1 MKVLHEISKENT
13 FFFVGL
19 SARNPKTGSASIELS
34 FSNFIRNSGINK
46 IIRGY
51 PPNSKIQ
58 ENVFCELEMR
68 ACLKDG
74 MLRAADY
81 PRYENVFELNNK
93 ELIDIKNPYR
103 LCTDLNTIKS
113 MIIITE
119 ALEVKEFDESM

>member
-1 MKVLHEISKENT
+1 MKVLHEISEENT
-13 FFFVGL
+13 FFLVGL

-51 PPNSKIQ
+51 PPDSKIQ
-58 ENVFCELEMR
+58 ENVFWELKMR
-68 ACLKDG
+68 VCLKDE
-74 MLRAADY
+74 MLRVADY

-103 LCTDLNTIKS
+103 LCTEQAKIGSKIT
-113 MIIITE
+113 ITE
-119 ALEVKEFDESM
+119 ALEVVEFDGSM